1 MTSQKVLTGLF
12 DNREKLNITN
22 PDRKANIFLSFP
34 VRTLYMR
41 RKRPFFTF
49 DRSGLVE
56 EVIKSNFSS

>member
-49 DRSGLVE
+49 DRSGLV
-56 EVIKSNFSS
+56 